1 MTGQFYRVKCQ
12 KCSNEQVIFGK
23 TATLVKCAEC
33 GEVLAQPTGGRADV
47 KATVLEALQ

>member
-1 MTGQFYRVKCQ
+1 MTGQFYRVKC

-23 TATLVKCAEC
+23 TATEVKCSECEEVLVK
-33 GEVLAQPTGGRADV
+33 PTGGRADV